1 MRSNESEWAV
11 AYTELFKM
19 GRRTLFKIE
28 FSENMLFKPV
38 YCQNSTFSEACEF
51 IGLTK

>member
-11 AYTELFKM
+11 AYTKLFKM

-28 FSENMLFKPV
+28 FSENMIFKPV
-38 YCQNSTFSEACEF
+38 FTAKTAHFLKHVSS
-51 IGLTK
+51 